1 MCLAISEIG
10 GDTSVFASLLFISYL
25 HTEEKTAQMKKFVL
39 LATIVFTHQFSGISQ
54 PACTGSGLYVDSV
67 FACVDVS
74 PDIQFATG
82 VKDWGWGNVLCLD
95 LNFPPYNTQLPLRL
109 DLYEPCGDTAS
120 ARPLIIAIH
129 GGAWAGGNKGELEAF
144 GDYMAKRGFVVAS
157 VSYRLSLPGNILCW
171 PGEVDSI
178 RMHRA
183 AMRGIQDAKAAVRYF
198 RANAGVF
205 RIDPDYIFA
214 LGVSAGAFNALGLG
228 YMDDQDER
236 PGACDAQPQY
246 GEWLGNLLLPDM
258 GSIEGN
264 GGNPSQSSA
273 VRAVVSLSG
282 AVTSLDVFDGPDD
295 PPLLAFHGDAD
306 DVVPYGYDCA
316 LQGLI
321 DLGLFDKCIRVNG
334 PEVYIPAAQ
343 ALGVSAELVTFP
355 GGGHEITPE
364 QLEVIVAETT
374 DFFCEQMWA
383 AVAVQEKSMDRKVE
397 FFPNPVSGGQ
407 ALIKVPDQ
415 YQGSNLGVYDL
426 NGRMLLYAPISS
438 SPQALDLSHFPPGL
452 YIWKIQG
459 KACGASGKF
468 IVE

>member
-1 MCLAISEIG
+1 M
-10 GDTSVFASLLFISYL
+10 ISYL
-25 HTEEKTAQMKKFVL
+25 HIPEKITPMKKNALL
-39 LATIVFTHQFSGISQ
+39 LALALTPQLSGFAQ
-54 PACTGSGLYVDSV
+54 PACTGAGLYVDSM

-74 PDIQFATG
+74 NDIQFGTG

-129 GGAWAGGNKGELEAF
+129 GGAWAGGNKGEMAAF
-144 GDYMAKRGFVVAS
+144 GEYMAKRGFVVAS
-157 VSYRLSLPGNILCW
+157 VGYRLSLPGNILCW

-178 RMHRA
+178 RLHRA

-228 YMDDQDER
+228 YLDEQSER

-264 GGNPSQSSA
+264 GGNLSQSSA

-343 ALGVSAELVTFP
+343 ALGVPAELITFP

-374 DFFCEQMWA
+374 DFFCELMWS
-383 AVAVQEKSMDRKVE
+383 AVGVKEKDVSVQVE
-397 FFPNPVSGGQ
+397 LFPNPVSEGR
-407 ALIKVPDQ
+407 ALMKVPEQ
-415 YQGSNLGVYDL
+415 YQGSRLSVYDL
-426 NGRMLLYAPISS
+426 NGRMLLSVTIASS
-438 SPQALDLSHFPPGL
+438 LQALDLSHFTPGL

-459 KACGASGKF
+459 GKGGTSGKF
-468 IVE
+468 VVQ

>member
-1 MCLAISEIG
+1 MYKHIAISLCLIAFCRFG
-10 GDTSVFASLLFISYL
+10 HA
-25 HTEEKTAQMKKFVL
+25 
-39 LATIVFTHQFSGISQ
+39 Q

-82 VKDWGWGNVLCLD
+82 AKDWGWGNVLCLD
-95 LNFPPYNTQLPLRL
+95 LNFPPYNIQLPLRL
-109 DLYEPCGDTAS
+109 DLYEPCGDTSS

-157 VSYRLSLPGNILCW
+157 VSYRLSLPDNILCW

-236 PGACDAQPQY
+236 PGACAAQPQY

-343 ALGVSAELVTFP
+343 ALGVPAELVTFP

-374 DFFCEQMWA
+374 DFFCELMWS
-383 AVAVQEKSMDRKVE
+383 AVAVKEVQERFDVRL
-397 FFPNPVSGGQ
+397 FPNPVTSKRIT
-407 ALIKVPDQ
+407 AEVPE
-415 YQGSNLGVYDL
+415 SCLGRGLGFFDL
-426 NGRMLLYAPISS
+426 NGKLLMHVPVLTTSQEI
-438 SPQALDLSHFPPGL
+438 DLSTLPPGF
-452 YIWKIQG
+452 YVWKIQG
-459 KACGASGKF
+459 ADGGASGKL
-468 IVE
+468 IVH